1 MPYQAR
7 LSFRF
12 GGESKSFIDTQ
23 KLIEFVFATNVKG
36 TSLNGKE
43 KVITRNNKIV
53 NGKVHQQK
61 QNIIKVENYLHK
73 NIISKP
79 EIWIINRDY
88 YKQLCANKMDNLKET
103 DKFLERYNLP
113 RLNKEVIEN
122 TSLKY

>member
-61 QNIIKVENYLHK
+61 QNIIKVENYLHT

-79 EIWIINRDY
+79 EI
-88 YKQLCANKMDNLKET
+88 
-103 DKFLERYNLP
+103 
-113 RLNKEVIEN
+113 
-122 TSLKY
+122 

>member
-12 GGESKSFIDTQ
+12 GGENKSFIDTQ

-61 QNIIKVENYLHK
+61 QNIIKVENYLHT

>member
-61 QNIIKVENYLHK
+61 QNIIKVENYLHT

>member
-1 MPYQAR
+1 MVK
-7 LSFRF
+7 LKKKLHI
-12 GGESKSFIDTQ
+12 SKSWINSALLVSFT
-23 KLIEFVFATNVKG
+23 TNAKG

-61 QNIIKVENYLHK
+61 QNIIKVENYLHT